1 MKTGNIGKL
10 LFTIRY
16 YRNSVEGP
24 ARLGV
29 TRNWFGKGKIIGVWG
44 GGITPNIEKQ
54 QLSLLLDP
62 NGRVSAKKTIL
73 EGIVNNKVTFQFISR
88 QEVVETLKKL
98 ENDPNLGSLAK
109 EAVIKLSSESTPKK
123 GQLKEHE
130 GKPVII
136 PEKAADFGREG
147 EPTRVQEETV
157 SPSRNEEKV
166 EAIEPWQILSEV
178 IAGGLEGEVERA
190 SNLAGICFKATE
202 KRPNNEDALL
212 IYKDGKT
219 LMVVAD
225 GMGGHADGEK
235 ASALVVEKIHEYIST
250 LNAPA
255 EFTLKEL
262 YQIAHQALLE
272 EKNKGKIDLLAG
284 TTAVSALIEPKTGNV
299 TIANVGDS
307 RAYLL
312 RKGRLLQLTP
322 DDSYFH
328 SFNYKDF
335 NFPLSP
341 EETEKYYIN
350 SIITSAALRN
360 LWRVLGREPKTE
372 KEDLKSPIPPYETK
386 ITLEE
391 GDILILSSDGMHD
404 YLSWQE
410 FQEVAKKINN
420 FPNLTAVEIAKALK
434 EAIKEPRDNVTI
446 AVYKQEKTTAKVE
459 TAPPEEAPTVV
470 WTPEFKNEATK
481 IMELTPEAIKLIDQN
496 AELQQVIKRAADII
510 AGKNRKIDELEGIV
524 AEKNNK
530 IDELEKLIKDL
541 KTSVEILKRED
552 SALREMMGDPFK
564 GLNAYIEKEV
574 KELLKQYNN
583 LASKLKVLEDQRKDY
598 EGGLADQERLLA
610 TLKKI
615 IEQQKQPYL
624 EEMKKVE
631 EEYQAALTP
640 EIKGLINYVE
650 TLKQVKGAEGKL
662 AIAQETL
669 RAALEPLRK
678 KHSAK
683 VKEIEA
689 RMTAELALA
698 ERKKMIEEREKAI
711 DELKLALVDL
721 TKQELEAE
729 GEIDNIRRQI
739 RTLRD
744 KIQEMIDNLKIQV
757 ASLNE
762 KTEILKKT

>member
-1 MKTGNIGKL
+1 MPVR
-10 LFTIRY
+10 F
-16 YRNSVEGP
+16 E
-24 ARLGV
+24 
-29 TRNWFGKGKIIGVWG
+29 KI
-44 GGITPNIEKQ
+44 N
-54 QLSLLLDP
+54 LSFFNLV
-62 NGRVSAKKTIL
+62 RKKTIPNASTRDTL
-73 EGIVNNKVTFQFISR
+73 TKFNERVLNPIVLGKITVPD
-88 QEVVETLKKL
+88 EVK
-98 ENDPNLGSLAK
+98 K
-109 EAVIKLSSESTPKK
+109 EAFVLQRELIARMLALP
-123 GQLKEHE
+123 
-130 GKPVII
+130 PRI
-136 PEKAADFGREG
+136 PTAI
-147 EPTRVQEETV
+147 
-157 SPSRNEEKV
+157 PSNEEKV

-178 IAGGLEGEVERA
+178 IAGGLEGEIERA

-235 ASALVVEKIHEYIST
+235 ASALVVEKIHEYISAP
-250 LNAPA
+250 NASA

-410 FQEVAKKINN
+410 FQQVVRKINN
-420 FPNLTAVEIAKALK
+420 SPNLTAVEIAKALK
-434 EAIKEPRDNVTI
+434 ETIKEPRDNVTI

-459 TAPPEEAPTVV
+459 TAPPPEEAPTVV

-481 IMELTPEAIKLIDQN
+481 IMALTPKAIELIDQN

-510 AGKNRKIDELEGIV
+510 AGKN
-524 AEKNNK
+524 NK

-541 KTSVEILKRED
+541 RTSVEILKRED

-669 RAALEPLRK
+669 RAALEPLLK

-757 ASLNE
+757 ALLNE